1 MGGAPIQAEGKGH
14 PFLKFCCVFSY
25 RYFTGAHMD
34 GKKRQHGNGS
44 VLPRYRDYYWNRY
57 RRGKRALIRN
67 LCFWVLVGVL
77 YGWRTDWP
85 DTKFVV
91 FSVIPF
97 LLFRGWVKLVNVFT
111 MQTRFTDSDQH
122 EEVYRIMRPVWRKR
136 IARLRPPRVRWKL
149 PDGGPI
155 ASDDARPILAEN
167 AVDGGAPITSLRR
180 LGDTVEALSSPQDSR
195 TRTIMRNY
203 KRKEVRL

>member
-1 MGGAPIQAEGKGH
+1 MKEVPIQAENEGH
-14 PFLKFCCVFSY
+14 PFLRVCCVCGWRF
-25 RYFTGAHMD
+25 FTGSHMD
-34 GKKRQHGNGS
+34 GKYRSHRNGS

-57 RRGKRALIRN
+57 SRPKRALIRN

-85 DTKFVV
+85 DTKFAV

-97 LLFRGWVKLVNVFT
+97 LGWRGWVKLVNVFT

-136 IARLRPPRVRWKL
+136 IARLRPPKVRWKL
-149 PDGGPI
+149 PDGGVVDPQI
-155 ASDDARPILAEN
+155 ARTVLAEN
-167 AVDGGAPITSLRR
+167 AEDGGAPITSLRR
-180 LGDTVEALSSPQDSR
+180 AETVSEELSGPQS
-195 TRTIMRNY
+195 TRVLTIMRNY
-203 KRKEVRL
+203 RRKEGRI